1 LSLVQ
6 ITKQI
11 GCIFIKNELFH
22 IGLGDIWYN
31 QNYINDSGL
40 CDIYFATIKQRLQ
53 DNLKQGFDGEM
64 KNSVKCC
71 NYQYI
76 VDNLLLQYYLTKGI
90 PELYRNCITKIRL
103 SSHNLAIESER
114 FTGIT
119 RLNRICMILKM
130 SFILYSNVKHF
141 KVLEIYKV
149 IL

>member
-1 LSLVQ
+1 M
-6 ITKQI
+6 TF
-11 GCIFIKNELFH
+11 G
-22 IGLGDIWYN
+22 
-31 QNYINDSGL
+31 INDSGL

-53 DNLKQGFDGEM
+53 DNLKQRFDGEM

-76 VDNLLLQYYLTKGI
+76 VDNFLLQYYLTKGI

-103 SSHNLAIESER
+103 SSHNLAIESGR

-130 SFILYSNVKHF
+130 SLILYSNVKHF

>member
-1 LSLVQ
+1 MNIYLLNLSLVQ

-40 CDIYFATIKQRLQ
+40 CDIYFATIKQRIQ
-53 DNLKQGFDGEM
+53 DYLKQVFDGEM

-76 VDNLLLQYYLTKGI
+76 VDNFLLQYYKR
-90 PELYRNCITKIRL
+90 YC
-103 SSHNLAIESER
+103 
-114 FTGIT
+114 
-119 RLNRICMILKM
+119 RII
-130 SFILYSNVKHF
+130 
-141 KVLEIYKV
+141 
-149 IL
+149 

>member
-1 LSLVQ
+1 MNIYLLNLSLVQ

-31 QNYINDSGL
+31 QHYINDSGL

-71 NYQYI
+71 NYQYS
-76 VDNLLLQYYLTKGI
+76 VDNFLLQYYK
-90 PELYRNCITKIRL
+90 R
-103 SSHNLAIESER
+103 
-114 FTGIT
+114 
-119 RLNRICMILKM
+119 
-130 SFILYSNVKHF
+130 YSR
-141 KVLEIYKV
+141 V
-149 IL
+149 I

>member
-1 LSLVQ
+1 MNIYLLNLSLVQ

-40 CDIYFATIKQRLQ
+40 CDIYFATIKRRLQ

-76 VDNLLLQYYLTKGI
+76 VDNFLLQYYKR
-90 PELYRNCITKIRL
+90 Y
-103 SSHNLAIESER
+103 S
-114 FTGIT
+114 
-119 RLNRICMILKM
+119 RII
-130 SFILYSNVKHF
+130 
-141 KVLEIYKV
+141 
-149 IL
+149 